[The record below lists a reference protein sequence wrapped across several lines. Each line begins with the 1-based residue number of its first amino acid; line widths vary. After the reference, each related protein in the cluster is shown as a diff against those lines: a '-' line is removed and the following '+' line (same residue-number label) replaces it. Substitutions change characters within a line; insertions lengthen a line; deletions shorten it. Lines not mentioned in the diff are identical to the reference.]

1 MNSIRLLIIVVI
13 LNAKVESFTKL
24 VIKVKMKT
32 EQDIHNSNHNSSHN
46 IRHIMTYITYFKVI
60 MTYIKL
66 VILFQDLG

>member
-32 EQDIHNSNHNSSHN
+32 EQDIHNSSHN
-46 IRHIMTYITYFKVI
+46 IRHMTYITYFKVI